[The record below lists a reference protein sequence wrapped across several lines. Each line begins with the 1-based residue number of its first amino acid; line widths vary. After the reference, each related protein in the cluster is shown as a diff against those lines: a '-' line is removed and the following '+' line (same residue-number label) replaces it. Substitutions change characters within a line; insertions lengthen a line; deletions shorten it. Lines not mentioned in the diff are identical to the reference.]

1 MDKKLFVYD
10 LVLYLCLSF
19 KEKVIYSLKYLG
31 LLPFIILCIMQSFL
45 SLMMLLTGIQPNL
58 LKSWTE
64 LSETLESK
72 INLAQPSLHS

>member
-1 MDKKLFVYD
+1 
-10 LVLYLCLSF
+10 
-19 KEKVIYSLKYLG
+19 
-31 LLPFIILCIMQSFL
+31 MQSFL

-72 INLAQPSLHS
+72 INLAQPLLHS